1 MAYGEQMDERIR
13 LIEKLH
19 RIEALFAGA
28 ATPGERTA
36 AANALE
42 RMRAR
47 LYLLKKQDPPLEFK
61 FTMPDTWSRR
71 LLVALLRRYGIE
83 PFCYPR
89 QRRTTVMAI
98 VPKTFLD
105 ETLWP
110 EFQELNKTLRTY
122 LDEVT
127 AQIIKDGIYPDNSE
141 PEVRQELPAK

>member
-1 MAYGEQMDERIR
+1 MDERIR

-19 RIEALFAGA
+19 CIEALFAGA
-28 ATPGERTA
+28 TTPGERTA

-47 LYLLKKQDPPLEFK
+47 LHLLREKDPPLEFK

-71 LLVALLRRYGIE
+71 LFVALLRRYGIE
-83 PFCYPR
+83 PFCYSR

-98 VPKTFLD
+98 VPRTFLD

-110 EFQELNKTLRTY
+110 EFQELNQTLRKY

-127 AQIIKDGIYPDNSE
+127 NQIIKKGIYSDISE

>member
-1 MAYGEQMDERIR
+1 MDERIR

-28 ATPGERTA
+28 ATPGERVA

-42 RMRAR
+42 RMQAR
-47 LYLLKKQDPPLEFK
+47 LHNLQKQDPPLEFK
-61 FTMPDTWSRR
+61 FTLTDLWSQR
-71 LLVALLRRYGIE
+71 LFAALLRRYGIR
-83 PFCYPR
+83 PFRYSR
-89 QRRTTVMAI
+89 QRHTTVMAV
-98 VPKTFLD
+98 VPKTFVD